1 MRCCGNLKPF
11 ALRLASVTALRASN
25 WRFNQASGVF
35 HSIAFKMATT
45 CKGGLQLLGR
55 TANVVLASDK
65 QRPDFDL
72 SHSGSCDLVVN
83 LSKINNHRKTMPATL
98 GKDHKAVPDWH
109 AEAAVATLEGLD
121 ATESGLTD
129 AEAAARL
136 VRFGRNELPGQKR
149 AGPLRRFLAQ
159 FNNLLIYVLIGAAV
173 VTGVLGHFKDTLV
186 ILAVVLVNTAI
197 GFIQEGR
204 AESAIAALHRMLA
217 PMASILRGNQRR
229 RVDAAELVPGE
240 IILIEAGDR
249 VPADARLIQA
259 AALKVQEAV
268 LSGESVPVEKSV
280 EPVALDADLGDRASM
295 IYSGTSVVSGQGRA
309 VVTATGTDAE
319 IGRISDLL
327 AGVEELTTPLL
338 KKMDVFARWIT
349 TLILSGAAL
358 LLIYGF
364 FVQHLPFE
372 ALFMIVVS
380 LSVAAIPEG
389 LPAVLTITLAIG
401 VRKMSARNAIVRRLP
416 AIETLGALTVICTD
430 KTGTLTRNEMMVA
443 SISAN
448 GRRFSVEGEGYLP
461 NGRIVAEDGGET
473 HELGALIATATLCND
488 AAIGEGADGVPTSS
502 GDPMEAA
509 LLVLADKAGTPHDI
523 LRAEWTRDAVL
534 PFDAAHRYMAT
545 QATLDRGA
553 DDTWIHVKGAPEA
566 MFDLCNSQSQD
577 GDEAPLD
584 RAYWEAE
591 TDRIAGLGQRV
602 IALATKPVPKAS
614 ARLEHA
620 DLAKGLVLLGLVGL
634 IDPPRSESIAAVA
647 DCQGAGIAVKMITGD
662 HAATAGAIAASIGL
676 ANPDR
681 VLTGRDIDGLDDAML
696 MQAVAITNV
705 FARTTPEHKLR
716 LVTALQ
722 AQGHIVAMTGDG
734 VNDTPALK
742 RADAGVAM
750 GITGSDAAKEVADL
764 VLTDDNFASI
774 AAAVREGRTVYDN
787 IRKVISWTLPTNAGE
802 AGIVILALVLGLV
815 IPLSALQILWIN
827 LITAGSLGVALAFER
842 SEKAIMY
849 QPPLPVGAPILDRVL
864 IWHIAL
870 VTVLF
875 LVAVYGIFNYAMDR
889 GYSIELARTLTV
901 NLLIILEIFHLFY
914 IRNIHT
920 TSLTWEAVRGTQAV
934 WVCLLVVVIGQLL
947 FTYAPFMQN
956 VFDTSVLRLT

>member
-1 MRCCGNLKPF
+1 MVSVPLK
-11 ALRLASVTALRASN
+11 
-25 WRFNQASGVF
+25 
-35 HSIAFKMATT
+35 
-45 CKGGLQLLGR
+45 
-55 TANVVLASDK
+55 
-65 QRPDFDL
+65 
-72 SHSGSCDLVVN
+72 
-83 LSKINNHRKTMPATL
+83 
-98 GKDHKAVPDWH
+98 KDHAAVPRWH
-109 AEAAVATLEGLD
+109 AEAVAVTLEGLD
-121 ATESGLTD
+121 ATENGLTD

-136 VRFGRNELPGQKR
+136 AHFGRNELPDQQR
-149 AGPLRRFLAQ
+149 AGPLKRLLAQ
-159 FNNLLIYVLIGAAV
+159 FNNLLIYVLIAAAV
-173 VTGVLGHFKDTLV
+173 ITGMLGHTRDTLV
-186 ILAVVLVNTAI
+186 ILAVVFVNAAI

-204 AESAIAALHRMLA
+204 AEAAIAALHRMLA
-217 PMASILRGNQRR
+217 PMASVLRGNRR
-229 RVDAAELVPGE
+229 RSVDAAELVPGD
-240 IILIEAGDR
+240 IVLIEAGDR
-249 VPADARLIQA
+249 VPADARLIDT
-259 AALKVQEAV
+259 AALKVQEAI
-268 LSGESVPVEKSV
+268 LSGESVPVDKSV
-280 EPVALDADLGDRASM
+280 EPVARDAALGDRTSM
-295 IYSGTSVVSGQGRA
+295 IYSGTLIVSGQGRA
-309 VVTATGTDAE
+309 VVTATGTEAE
-319 IGRISDLL
+319 IGRISGLL

-338 KKMDVFARWIT
+338 KKMNVFARWIT
-349 TLILSGAAL
+349 ALILSGAAL

-401 VRKMSARNAIVRRLP
+401 VRKMSARHAIVRRLP

-473 HELGALIATATLCND
+473 HELGALVAAAALCND
-488 AAIGEGADGVPTSS
+488 AAIADGPDGVPTAS

-509 LLVLADKAGTPHDI
+509 LLVLADKAGTPHDV

-534 PFDAAHRYMAT
+534 PFDAVHRYMAT

-553 DDTWIHVKGAPEA
+553 DDAWIHVKGAPETV
-566 MFDLCNSQSQD
+566 FDLCASQADD
-577 GDEAPLD
+577 GGEAPLD

-591 TDRIAGLGQRV
+591 TDRIAALGQRV
-602 IALATKPVPKAS
+602 IALATKPAAKATAHLDHS
-614 ARLEHA
+614 
-620 DLAKGLVLLGLVGL
+620 DLAEGLVLLGLVGL
-634 IDPPRSESIAAVA
+634 IDPPRIEAIAAVA

-662 HAATAGAIAASIGL
+662 HAATAGAIAAAIGL
-676 ANPDR
+676 PNPAR

-696 MQAVAITNV
+696 LQAADMTSV

-716 LVTALQ
+716 LVSALQ
-722 AQGHIVAMTGDG
+722 ARGHIVAMTGDG

-764 VLTDDNFASI
+764 VLTDDNFVSI

-802 AGIVILALVLGLV
+802 AGIIILALLLGLV

-827 LITAGSLGVALAFER
+827 LITAGSLGLALAFER
-842 SEKAIMY
+842 SEKAIMN

-875 LVAVYGIFNYAMDR
+875 LAAIYGTFNYAMDR
-889 GYSIELARTLTV
+889 GYSLELARTLTV
-901 NLLIILEIFHLFY
+901 NLLIILEVFHLFY

-920 TSLTWEAVRGTQAV
+920 TSLTWEAVRGTPAV
-934 WVCLLVVVIGQLL
+934 WICLLIVVVGQLL
-947 FTYAPFMQN
+947 FTYAPFMQDI
-956 VFDTSVLRLT
+956 FDTRAVTLIDGAILIGVGAAFFAIVEMEKQLRLRLNASNSYER

>member
-1 MRCCGNLKPF
+1 M
-11 ALRLASVTALRASN
+11 S
-25 WRFNQASGVF
+25 
-35 HSIAFKMATT
+35 
-45 CKGGLQLLGR
+45 
-55 TANVVLASDK
+55 
-65 QRPDFDL
+65 
-72 SHSGSCDLVVN
+72 
-83 LSKINNHRKTMPATL
+83 ATL
-98 GKDHKAVPDWH
+98 EEDHNAVSSWH
-109 AEAAVATLEGLD
+109 AEAVTTAMDGLD
-121 ATESGLTD
+121 ATEHGLTD
-129 AEAAARL
+129 VEATARL
-136 VRFGRNELPGQKR
+136 AQFGRNELPEQKR

-173 VTGVLGHFKDTLV
+173 VTGVLGYTKDTLV
-186 ILAVVLVNTAI
+186 ILAVVFVNAAI
-197 GFIQEGR
+197 GFVQEGR
-204 AESAIAALHRMLA
+204 AEAAIAALHRMLA
-217 PMASILRGNQRR
+217 PVASVLRGNQRR
-229 RVDAAELVPGE
+229 RVDAAELVPGD

-249 VPADARLIQA
+249 VPADARLIEA
-259 AALKVQEAV
+259 AALKVQEAI
-268 LSGESVPVEKSV
+268 LSGESVPVDKSV
-280 EPVALDADLGDRASM
+280 EPVARDAALGDRASI
-295 IYSGTSVVSGQGRA
+295 IYSGTLVVSGQGRA
-309 VVTATGTDAE
+309 VVTATGTEAE
-319 IGRISDLL
+319 IGRISGLL

-349 TLILSGAAL
+349 ALILSGAAV

-401 VRKMSARNAIVRRLP
+401 VRKMSARHAIVRRLP

-473 HELGALIATATLCND
+473 GGLGALIATATLCND
-488 AAIGEGADGVPTSS
+488 AAIADGPDGVPTIS

-509 LLVLADKAGTPHDI
+509 LLILADKAGTPHDV

-545 QATLDRGA
+545 QATLDQGA
-553 DDTWIHVKGAPEA
+553 DDAWIHVKGAPEA
-566 MFDLCNSQSQD
+566 VFDLCASQA
-577 GDEAPLD
+577 DEGGETPLD

-591 TDRIAGLGQRV
+591 TGRIAALGQRV
-602 IALATKPVPKAS
+602 IALATKPEPAS
-614 ARLEHA
+614 KVTARLDHS
-620 DLAKGLVLLGLVGL
+620 DLSEGLVLLGLVGL
-634 IDPPRSESIAAVA
+634 IDPPRTESIAAVA

-662 HAATAGAIAASIGL
+662 HAATAAAIAAKIGL
-676 ANPDR
+676 LNPER
-681 VLTGRDIDGLDDAML
+681 VLTGRDIDGFDDAML
-696 MQAVAITNV
+696 LHEADTTNV

-716 LVTALQ
+716 LVSALQ
-722 AQGHIVAMTGDG
+722 ARGHIVAMTGDG

-764 VLTDDNFASI
+764 ILTDDNFVSI

-802 AGIVILALVLGLV
+802 AGTIILALVLGLV
-815 IPLSALQILWIN
+815 IPISALQILWIN

-842 SEKAIMY
+842 SEEAIMR
-849 QPPLPVGAPILDRVL
+849 QPPLPVGAPLLDRVL
-864 IWHIAL
+864 IWHIAF

-875 LVAVYGIFNYAMDR
+875 LAAIYGVFNYAMDR
-889 GYSIELARTLTV
+889 GYSLELARTLTV
-901 NLLIILEIFHLFY
+901 NMLIILEVFHLFY

-920 TSLTWEAVRGTQAV
+920 TSLTWEAVRGTPAV
-934 WVCLLVVVIGQLL
+934 WICLIIVVVGQLL
-947 FTYAPFMQN
+947 FTYAPFMQDI
-956 VFDTSVLRLT
+956 FDTRAVTLTDGAILIGVGAAFFAIVEMEKQLRLRLNASNSYER